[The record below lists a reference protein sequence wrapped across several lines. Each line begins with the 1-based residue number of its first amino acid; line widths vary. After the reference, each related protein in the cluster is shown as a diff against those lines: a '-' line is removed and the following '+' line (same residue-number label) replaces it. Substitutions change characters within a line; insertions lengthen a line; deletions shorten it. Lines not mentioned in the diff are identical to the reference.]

1 MEIKI
6 IYTMLFFVLG
16 TIMGSFYNVVGYRL
30 PKGMSLIKPDSH
42 CPNCNH
48 KLNFMELIPVVSYI
62 IQWGKC
68 KHCRKKIAIFYP
80 IFEFLTGVLFAVSYL
95 IFGLS
100 NELLVALT
108 FVSTILVVIISDLK
122 YLIIPDE
129 VLLFSGVMLIIE
141 RLIGKAEL
149 FPLVLDVL
157 IPFVFL
163 LLIKLIGDFMFKK
176 ESLGGGDIKLMV
188 IFGIV
193 IGWEN
198 CILVVVLGSIIA
210 LPISLIVLML
220 KKTNIIPFGPFLS
233 MAALIIYYGIIDY
246 VPVLNWLINR

>member
-6 IYTMLFFVLG
+6 IYTLFFFVLG

-30 PKGMSLIKPDSH
+30 PKGMSLVKPDSH

-48 KLNFMELIPVVSYI
+48 KLSFMELIPVVSYI

-68 KHCRKKIAIFYP
+68 KNCKKKISIFYP
-80 IFEFLTGVLFAVSYL
+80 VFELLTGVLFAVSYL
-95 IFGLS
+95 VFGLS

-141 RLIGKAEL
+141 RLIGKVEL
-149 FPLVLDVL
+149 LSLMLDAL
-157 IPFVFL
+157 IPFAIL
-163 LLIKLIGDFMFKK
+163 LLIKLMGDFMFKK
-176 ESLGGGDIKLMV
+176 ESLGGGDIKLMI

-198 CILVVVLGSIIA
+198 CILLVVLGSIIA
-210 LPISLIVLML
+210 LPISLIVLII

-233 MAALIIYYGIIDY
+233 IAALIIYYGAIDY
-246 VPVLNWLINR
+246 VPILNWLISR